1 MVKSEGP
8 AQECGELP
16 TAAGHGKGKQARVG
30 MGDTGMQVGTRSGAS
45 SLTAEVP
52 QPEGGRHTVVKRD
65 AKRRTLKM
73 TRWPAYC
80 PQHRPHSWARVS
92 VTKATTAR
100 SGSTVHHVGSTR
112 SMPCLPTG
120 LACPAQPSS
129 HTCLRSLVISADQ
142 LGNQSPETPRDL
154 PRSKQLASSRG
165 KPPDSRPEHF
175 TEARR
180 PL

>member
-65 AKRRTLKM
+65 AKGE
-73 TRWPAYC
+73 P
-80 PQHRPHSWARVS
+80 
-92 VTKATTAR
+92 
-100 SGSTVHHVGSTR
+100 
-112 SMPCLPTG
+112 
-120 LACPAQPSS
+120 
-129 HTCLRSLVISADQ
+129 
-142 LGNQSPETPRDL
+142 
-154 PRSKQLASSRG
+154 
-165 KPPDSRPEHF
+165 
-175 TEARR
+175 
-180 PL
+180 